1 MPRFQKMTTPPVRD
15 ASTLAA
21 PIRNTPRAAAPQPA
35 SGDHANSASHPRDQ
49 IRATPRALPR
59 ARRGPSPRF
68 LREVEHPAVQ
78 EDIRTLA
85 LFVRIYCDGNHADL
99 ARAPH
104 TSDAQR
110 VGVYHDSAPT
120 LCADCSEHLAYGE
133 ARRVFCTLDPKPF
146 CAHCEVHCFKDS
158 ERAWNRQM
166 MRYAGP
172 RSLLRG
178 YALDGAR
185 HFARSVRQRVR
196 TRLRR
201 GGG

>member
-1 MPRFQKMTTPPVRD
+1 MTSPLRD
-15 ASTLAA
+15 ASPTVSPAGDA
-21 PIRNTPRAAAPQPA
+21 PRAAALRPPSGAHA
-35 SGDHANSASHPRDQ
+35 SSAACAHDGAR
-49 IRATPRALPR
+49 TNGGTLPR

-68 LREVEHPAVQ
+68 LREVEQAAVQ

-110 VGVYHDSAPT
+110 AGVYPDGAPT

-185 HFARSVRQRVR
+185 HFAGSVRKRVR
-196 TRLRR
+196 ERLRR
-201 GGG
+201 GRG